1 MNRNFLLLFLIL
13 SILIP
18 HQNSLAEWTEVV
30 TNKAGNTYVDLDNI
44 KKVDDF
50 VFFWAVTDFLKPLEN
65 QYFSS
70 KVMKNITFFARDVLE
85 RKSEKTKIAW
95 PKNARPKML

>member
-1 MNRNFLLLFLIL
+1 MNRNFLLSFLIL

-70 KVMKNITFFARDVLE
+70 KVFHQIDCKLFRYKDLNMFFIKNQ
-85 RKSEKTKIAW
+85 W
-95 PKNARPKML
+95 